1 MKAKS
6 KQDLI
11 YKQPSLFGSA
21 LFEDRDSHGT
31 QELEETQSLFDSE
44 DFGDYNKS
52 TVSMVKKKLNNI
64 EVIGFVLNSKPMMS
78 SYFVSDRDI
87 DDFDLYQDLL
97 KKREEK
103 IEKWGDI
110 LAKPLW
116 FAVIVAL
123 VVFYVVFS
131 NLVNKNIVELPQS
144 ASDMLSWISPEVVN
158 DLINIVIRLAI
169 SAFYG
174 FLAFFISV
182 FIFVFFI
189 PLVDWIAKGLAKM
202 FLKYP
207 QKPAKYDN
215 VQEYRNAVLKYEEER
230 SALCRTFPGITDFGF
245 NIKQY
250 AQQVLEKFIDSI
262 AQYYAECYK
271 RNTKD
276 WWVNL
281 SPYEFEK
288 EVAKW
293 YYAQGY
299 VAETTKQ
306 SGDGGIDII
315 LKKDDEIAYVQCK
328 RFTTSKVSVE
338 VVRELYG
345 VMVADNVEHGF
356 IVCIK
361 GVTAEA
367 KAFMN
372 RCGIELVTLDDLVEN
387 DDGDLDCDS
396 MGFFYDSW
404 LSLGR
409 FYLYAKV
416 YTDKTLAEKKIVE
429 IDPHKE
435 ECNLFYRDGLYIILQ
450 GDKEEL
456 GDLNDFFHP
465 KPVYKK
471 YVKRKYYRRRRY
483 YNYRRY

>member
-11 YKQPSLFGSA
+11 YRQPSLFDS
-21 LFEDRDSHGT
+21 FEDRDSHST
-31 QELEETQSLFDSE
+31 QELEEKQCLFDCE
-44 DFGDYNKS
+44 DSDDIKS
-52 TVSMVKKKLNNI
+52 ILSMLKKKLNSI
-64 EVIGFVLNSKPMMS
+64 EVIGFVLKSKPMKS
-78 SYFVSDRDI
+78 SYFVCDKDI
-87 DDFDLYQDLL
+87 DDINLYQDLL

-103 IEKWGDI
+103 IEKWGDLSISLWWAFAIVVLSFSLFLLDKEHDWVKIFHLTDTYMLKWIEPAIVNVTVSI
-110 LAKPLW
+110 LFSLVLS
-116 FAVIVAL
+116 VI
-123 VVFYVVFS
+123 FGF
-131 NLVNKNIVELPQS
+131 
-144 ASDMLSWISPEVVN
+144 ISFP
-158 DLINIVIRLAI
+158 ITA
-169 SAFYG
+169 
-174 FLAFFISV
+174 LAFV
-182 FIFVFFI
+182 LLKL
-189 PLVDWIAKGLAKM
+189 LVEWIAKGLAKK

-207 QKPAKYDN
+207 QKPVKFDN

-230 SALCRTFPGITDFGF
+230 SALRRTFPGITDFDF

-262 AQYYAECYK
+262 VQYYAECNK

-276 WWVNL
+276 WWMNL

-372 RCGIELVTLDDLVEN
+372 RCGIELVTLGDLVEN

-396 MGFFYDSW
+396 MGFLFDSW

-409 FYLYAKV
+409 FDLYTKV
-416 YTDKTLAEKKIVE
+416 YTDKTLAERKVEE
-429 IDPHKE
+429 IDPDKE
-435 ECNLFYRDGLYIILQ
+435 CCRLYYRDGLYIILN
-450 GDKEEL
+450 GVNEEL
-456 GDLNDFFHP
+456 NDLNEFFHP